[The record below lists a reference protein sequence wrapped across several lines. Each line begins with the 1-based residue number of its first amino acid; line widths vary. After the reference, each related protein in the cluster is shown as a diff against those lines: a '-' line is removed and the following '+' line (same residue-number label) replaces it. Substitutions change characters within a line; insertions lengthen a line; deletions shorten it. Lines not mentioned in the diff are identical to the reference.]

1 MSYIKII
8 TISILVMLTAQHSFA
23 ANGQYDFGTI
33 SRDTTFAWSA
43 QLPMYSPSVSLYFK
57 TAKKMYVS
65 IELNGTINCVQD
77 MSQGLNIQVGTYR
90 LDSQRLPAGNYFV
103 SGVVAYNILD
113 KYPYA
118 HVQLK
123 FMETLPSPSKPD
135 DEADYSSLPNVFPNE
150 LDNYICAYEPT
161 SPSSS
166 MSRNVS
172 SNIVN
177 RFYYDAFGRKVETVM
192 SSFSPTKRDVVTLY
206 GYDHYGRESE
216 NWKAAEFVWDDA
228 CDNGYVYPD
237 DIQKEAID
245 FYNDSCPYS
254 RTVYEH
260 SPLNRSCGELGM
272 GYNWRKNGRNKSVEY
287 LFSDDQLTCIR
298 WEEKGNV
305 FYNLGAYGLGDISVV
320 KHTDEDGNITYEFI
334 DDEGRKI
341 LQRRQ
346 CQGLDHDTYYLY
358 DKAGNLRYILPPAF
372 STYPSSLDEES
383 KEMEDFAY
391 MYVYDDRKRCVKMK
405 LPGCEWTYNIYD
417 RGDNLAFVQD
427 GELRKRGEWRFCIYD
442 KNKRPCL
449 EGVCKNHFNV
459 DEISEL
465 DVSAT
470 YTGANTF
477 GYRVDG
483 MSLTSPRLLNANYY
497 DDYSFLGTGN
507 GHYVANGLLTSS
519 LSAVLADESESRY
532 LTTVY
537 YYDGKG
543 RIVEQVSGN
552 VMGGTDRSLNSYTF
566 RGNLKERQV
575 VHELGGKTIK
585 ETYSYNYDHVER
597 LTGVSY
603 SLDGS
608 NPVLLASYTYDKVGR
623 LQGEVLGE
631 RVPVSYG
638 YNVRDWQTVMSSSV
652 FSQNLFFEC
661 GAPQDVD
668 VSNSYNGN
676 ISAVYWKQGEKAQA
690 YSYTYDGLD
699 RLLYADHLDYST
711 SDEKYSTE
719 YEYDKNGN
727 VTYLMRQGMAD
738 SSTNTLQKLY
748 FTYDGNQLVDVR
760 NDAKVST
767 RKGDSTIGTI
777 ASSSDK
783 CGREYNANG
792 SVTKE
797 ADKGIVSIDY
807 NLLNLPERI
816 TFKNGNSIS
825 YQYSGKGEKLMVAYK
840 TAPTMVSP
848 LSETMNLGSLLAP
861 DSYVYDTLS
870 YCGNFIYRNGRLLR
884 VLNEKGFATPT
895 SNSYDLH
902 YFVKDYLGNVR
913 VVTDANGNV
922 EQSIDYYPFG
932 SVIAESINAEMQPYL
947 YNGKELDRMNGLD
960 WYDYGARM
968 YESDGIRWGQMDPL
982 AASTPDVTPYGYCGN
997 NPVRRIDYK
1006 GMFYGDYYDSKGN
1019 LLGNDGIDDEKIYVM
1034 RTTRTSFDSYGD
1046 APVKNISRKHAKAAA
1061 REIRE
1066 YSGDATHDFSDAQK
1080 SFVELDGSS
1089 DIRKVVVS
1097 CIKDDGTGET
1107 SDNNNREYGMN
1118 FEKKNPVKVYSKLG
1132 DIAKPDGHF
1141 VSVEVAIHPDLATIH
1156 SHPSGNIIPNLQP
1169 APSVQDV
1176 ANGLDNCNSY
1186 VIDMAN
1192 KMVYIY
1198 NKTGILSSF
1207 PLNIYTK

>member
-1 MSYIKII
+1 M
-8 TISILVMLTAQHSFA
+8 
-23 ANGQYDFGTI
+23 
-33 SRDTTFAWSA
+33 
-43 QLPMYSPSVSLYFK
+43 
-57 TAKKMYVS
+57 
-65 IELNGTINCVQD
+65 
-77 MSQGLNIQVGTYR
+77 
-90 LDSQRLPAGNYFV
+90 
-103 SGVVAYNILD
+103 
-113 KYPYA
+113 
-118 HVQLK
+118 
-123 FMETLPSPSKPD
+123 
-135 DEADYSSLPNVFPNE
+135 
-150 LDNYICAYEPT
+150 
-161 SPSSS
+161 
-166 MSRNVS
+166 
-172 SNIVN
+172 
-177 RFYYDAFGRKVETVM
+177 
-192 SSFSPTKRDVVTLY
+192 
-206 GYDHYGRESE
+206 
-216 NWKAAEFVWDDA
+216 
-228 CDNGYVYPD
+228 
-237 DIQKEAID
+237 
-245 FYNDSCPYS
+245 
-254 RTVYEH
+254 
-260 SPLNRSCGELGM
+260 
-272 GYNWRKNGRNKSVEY
+272 
-287 LFSDDQLTCIR
+287 
-298 WEEKGNV
+298 
-305 FYNLGAYGLGDISVV
+305 
-320 KHTDEDGNITYEFI
+320 
-334 DDEGRKI
+334 
-341 LQRRQ
+341 
-346 CQGLDHDTYYLY
+346 
-358 DKAGNLRYILPPAF
+358 
-372 STYPSSLDEES
+372 
-383 KEMEDFAY
+383 
-391 MYVYDDRKRCVKMK
+391 
-405 LPGCEWTYNIYD
+405 
-417 RGDNLAFVQD
+417 
-427 GELRKRGEWRFCIYD
+427 
-442 KNKRPCL
+442 
-449 EGVCKNHFNV
+449 
-459 DEISEL
+459 
-465 DVSAT
+465 
-470 YTGANTF
+470 
-477 GYRVDG
+477 
-483 MSLTSPRLLNANYY
+483 
-497 DDYSFLGTGN
+497 
-507 GHYVANGLLTSS
+507 
-519 LSAVLADESESRY
+519 
-532 LTTVY
+532 
-537 YYDGKG
+537 
-543 RIVEQVSGN
+543 
-552 VMGGTDRSLNSYTF
+552 
-566 RGNLKERQV
+566 
-575 VHELGGKTIK
+575 
-585 ETYSYNYDHVER
+585 
-597 LTGVSY
+597 
-603 SLDGS
+603 
-608 NPVLLASYTYDKVGR
+608 
-623 LQGEVLGE
+623 
-631 RVPVSYG
+631 
-638 YNVRDWQTVMSSSV
+638 
-652 FSQNLFFEC
+652 
-661 GAPQDVD
+661 
-668 VSNSYNGN
+668 
-676 ISAVYWKQGEKAQA
+676 
-690 YSYTYDGLD
+690 
-699 RLLYADHLDYST
+699 
-711 SDEKYSTE
+711 
-719 YEYDKNGN
+719 
-727 VTYLMRQGMAD
+727 
-738 SSTNTLQKLY
+738 
-748 FTYDGNQLVDVR
+748 R
-760 NDAKVST
+760 NDVKVST

-884 VLNEKGFATPT
+884 VLNGKGFATPT

-913 VVTDANGNV
+913 VVTDANGND

-1046 APVKNISRKHAKAAA
+1046 APVKNISRKQAKAAA

-1097 CIKDDGTGET
+1097 CIKDDGTGGT

-1192 KMVYIY
+1192 KIVYIY